1 MIYTEKPLLA
11 GYISEQNLRVLGRTA
26 AAVAQPLGQGVV
38 VAMTDNPNFRG
49 YWFGGNKVFF
59 NALLFGKAI
68 RPVRAVLG
76 DEAEDEDA
84 HE

>member
-1 MIYTEKPLLA
+1 MAGRAPARAAINGFFVSSRQRVCVLTLTDAPSLA
-11 GYISEQNLRVLGRTA
+11 DA
-26 AAVAQPLGQGVV
+26 
-38 VAMTDNPNFRG
+38 TDNPNFRG